1 MKSKTRILIVEDDSD
16 ICDILDETIK
26 DKLPEVKIDC
36 LSSPR
41 AAMNAIENNNYDI
54 VISDMGLRD
63 PQIGGDSV
71 LQCAKNNNCFSV
83 LYSGAG
89 KVCSFCDFNLPKVF
103 KNEDIDNMVE
113 AYKEYCSSSSYLK
126 VSEGKKE
133 KKEKKREKGR
143 YTKNTMENKNFKR
156 KKVFAERARIS
167 EPEKKEF
174 LDFIKKNVTMDFA
187 EDFLSDED
195 KIVNT
200 EKYLDEN
207 NVFQKDFTTGSRLW
221 MRDQLEEYCEKFL
234 KKKQK
239 ELGTGWD
246 EIFTPTKAHGKIR
259 KAKATKNIHN
269 KLIAAFKKII
279 SRKDQ

>member
-1 MKSKTRILIVEDDSD
+1 MKIKILIVEDDSD
-16 ICDILDETIK
+16 IRDLLDETIK
-26 DKLPEVKIDC
+26 NKLPEVKIDC

-41 AAMNAIENNNYDI
+41 AAMNAIENNDYDI

-63 PQIGGDSV
+63 LQIGGDSV
-71 LQCAKNNNCFSV
+71 LQCAKDNNSFAV

-89 KVCSFCDFNLPKVF
+89 KVGSFCDFNLPKVF
-103 KNEDIDNMVE
+103 KDNDIDNMVE
-113 AYKEYCSSSSYLK
+113 AYKEYCSSSNYLK
-126 VSEGKKE
+126 VSEGKKG
-133 KKEKKREKGR
+133 REGR
-143 YTKNTMENKNFKR
+143 YKKNTMENKNKKFKR
-156 KKVFAERARIS
+156 KKVFAERDRIS

-174 LDFIKKNVTMDFA
+174 LDFIKKSVTIDFA

-200 EKYLDEN
+200 EKYLDEK

-279 SRKDQ
+279 SKKDQ